1 MSFAV
6 LTSSS
11 PIHTLSVRGD
21 GWGVFGGL
29 DGLYSNRRVGPFCM
43 VLARSGGGD
52 SVGGAGGVGVVLV
65 VLTLVQKNL
74 YRGVPYVLLL
84 RFCP

>member
-21 GWGVFGGL
+21 GWGAFGGL

-43 VLARSGGGD
+43 VLARSSGGD
-52 SVGGAGGVGVVLV
+52 SGGGGGGVVVVLV
-65 VLTLVQKNL
+65 VLILVKKSF
-74 YRGVPYVLLL
+74 Y
-84 RFCP
+84 